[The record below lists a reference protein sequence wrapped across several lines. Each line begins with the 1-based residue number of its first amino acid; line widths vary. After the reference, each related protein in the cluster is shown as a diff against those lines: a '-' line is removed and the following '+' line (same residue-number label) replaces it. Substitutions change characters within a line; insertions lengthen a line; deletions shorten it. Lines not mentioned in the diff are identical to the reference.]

1 MSTVAVAKKNGYVA
15 IGADTLTLLG
25 STKESASYIENHS
38 KIVRIGDNYIA
49 SVGHASTE
57 LILSSYFS
65 NIKKIPSLNSPQDIF
80 EAARDLHQ
88 SLKETYFLRPYEE
101 ESDPYESLQMHCLIA
116 NPSGIFGLYALRSVQ
131 EYSKF
136 YAFGTGNRYALG
148 AMKTVYDNSTT
159 AEQIVRTGLQAAVE
173 FDDATGD
180 PLEIYTVK
188 LSNKVD
194 VLQDHKPVYSGI
206 LWSQVKKSSVYFS
219 KF

>member
-15 IGADTLTLLG
+15 IGSDTLTMLG
-25 STKESASYIENHS
+25 STKESASYIENPS
-38 KIVRIGDNYIA
+38 KIVKIGDNYIA

-65 NIKKIPSLNSPQDIF
+65 NIKKIPSLNSTQDIF
-80 EAARDLHQ
+80 EVARGLHK
-88 SLKETYFLRPYEE
+88 SLKEKYFLRPYEE
-101 ESDPYESLQMHCLIA
+101 EDDPYESLQMHCLIA

-136 YAFGTGNRYALG
+136 YAFGSGNKYALG
-148 AMKTVYDNSTT
+148 AMKAVYDNSKT

-180 PLEIYTVK
+180 PLETYTIK
-188 LSNKVD
+188 LSNNMD
-194 VLQDHKPVYSGI
+194 VLQDNELV
-206 LWSQVKKSSVYFS
+206 
-219 KF
+219 